1 MCVSALFKKV
11 AGIFKMK
18 FYSNSPFFPIDYIGS
33 MKNIKQTIMKDLKIQ
48 SYQWMV
54 CDGFMKSFLL
64 YKVLFPLFSLG
75 IFSKKGYLF
84 IGYR

>member
-1 MCVSALFKKV
+1 
-11 AGIFKMK
+11 MK
-18 FYSNSPFFPIDYIGS
+18 FHSNSQFFPIDYIGS
-33 MKNIKQTIMKDLKIQ
+33 MKKIKQTIMKGWNIQ

-54 CDGFMKSFLL
+54 CDDFMKSFLL
-64 YKVLFPLFSLG
+64 YKVIFPLFSLG